1 MEERRDVRNNDQ
13 KREYRARRGRLEELE
28 NIRNEKQLLK
38 RMIREMKAK
47 REENSYKT
55 DETG

>member
-1 MEERRDVRNNDQ
+1 MEERRGVRNNDQ
-13 KREYRARRGRLEELE
+13 KIEYRARRGRLEELE
-28 NIRNEKQLLK
+28 NIRKEKQLLK